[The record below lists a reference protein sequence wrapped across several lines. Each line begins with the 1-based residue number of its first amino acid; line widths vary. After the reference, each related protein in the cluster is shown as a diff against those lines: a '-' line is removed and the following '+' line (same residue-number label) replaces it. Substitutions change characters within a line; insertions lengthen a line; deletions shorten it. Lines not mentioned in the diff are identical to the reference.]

1 MSDEEKGYEPPG
13 WLLTYGDMVTLLVTF
28 FVMLISISIIN
39 VDKYKKT
46 MLEVQKTFE
55 GGSGGEFLLE
65 GGKSPVENPFEQDMH
80 IPESYEIEEQT
91 ENATEHGEDT
101 YQYLSHFIKESA
113 LVKYINIED
122 IKIGCT
128 LKIPVDLCFEKD
140 DTLLKRGSFVILREL
155 GTLLRVMKGK
165 IVIDANLGKA
175 IKPKETE
182 ETDLA
187 TERAV
192 NMLNYFIN
200 RENIEPQRIAI
211 AGYNTSSKIDGE
223 DTIRILVLKK

>member
-28 FVMLISISIIN
+28 FVMLISLSTIN

-46 MLEVQKTFE
+46 MTEVQKAFE

-65 GGKSPVENPFEQDMH
+65 GGKSPVENPFEQGMYT
-80 IPESYEIEEQT
+80 PESYEIEEQIET
-91 ENATEHGEDT
+91 STEHTDDT
-101 YQYLSHFIKESA
+101 YHYLSNFIKESVLA
-113 LVKYINIED
+113 KYVDIED

-128 LKIPVDLCFEKD
+128 LKIPVDLCFERD
-140 DTLLKRGSFVILREL
+140 DTILKRESFLIFREL

-165 IVIDANLGKA
+165 IIIDANLGKVV
-175 IKPKETE
+175 KPMVTE
-182 ETDLA
+182 ETDLS

-192 NMLNYFIN
+192 NILNFFIN
-200 RENIEPQRIAI
+200 RENVEPQRIAI
-211 AGYNTSSKIDGE
+211 AGYNTSEIDNE
-223 DTIRILVLKK
+223 DIIRIIVLKK